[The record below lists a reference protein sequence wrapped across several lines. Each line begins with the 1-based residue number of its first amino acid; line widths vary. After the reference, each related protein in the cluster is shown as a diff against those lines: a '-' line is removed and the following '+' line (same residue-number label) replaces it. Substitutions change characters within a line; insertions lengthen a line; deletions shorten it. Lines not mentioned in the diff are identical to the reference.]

1 MEYRDVMDIK
11 IQLDSEIA
19 ADRSLLECE
28 NRPSI
33 SMVESAMWYGRVSTQ
48 TQARRIRLET
58 DSGARSLV
66 QESRSASDFSVL
78 TMSKDALEVT
88 DVNAK
93 TKFIKVFNTSSYWQG
108 STNWKLAAE
117 TCCWLQTAV
126 YKFRRNIQLTITI
139 WSSDAEHTH
148 TPPSYLVMKEH

>member
-1 MEYRDVMDIK
+1 MNSRLITSSVKLNNEIQRLRKAIFFIDDQLMEYRDVMDIK

-93 TKFIKVFNTSSYWQG
+93 TKFIKVFNTSSY
-108 STNWKLAAE
+108 
-117 TCCWLQTAV
+117 
-126 YKFRRNIQLTITI
+126 
-139 WSSDAEHTH
+139 
-148 TPPSYLVMKEH
+148 